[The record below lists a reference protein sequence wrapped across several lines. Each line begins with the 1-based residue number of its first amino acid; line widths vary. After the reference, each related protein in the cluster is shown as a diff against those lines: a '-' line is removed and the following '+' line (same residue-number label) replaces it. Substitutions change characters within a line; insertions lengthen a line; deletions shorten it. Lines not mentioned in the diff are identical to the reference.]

1 MSAIKIDGMTCGA
14 CVKTIESAL
23 SGLVDPKDFA
33 IDLDLGIA
41 HFNNTIDTN
50 EVLSRISN
58 SGYPASLIDSSKQVE
73 IPKDKEQ
80 SAFDLVPLYIILS
93 YIVLGSLGLNA
104 ASFTTNKFMTDYMGL
119 FYIIFSLF
127 KFIDYRNFPGAFSR
141 YDPIAKK
148 FIGYGWAYPFIE
160 VYLGINLLSG
170 QHTVLTLL
178 ITLIVLGAT
187 TIGVLNNL
195 FQKNSIQCA
204 CLGTAIQLPLT
215 KATLVENVIM
225 IGMATWM
232 LVTIFLN
239 T

>member
-1 MSAIKIDGMTCGA
+1 M
-14 CVKTIESAL
+14 
-23 SGLVDPKDFA
+23 
-33 IDLDLGIA
+33 
-41 HFNNTIDTN
+41 
-50 EVLSRISN
+50 
-58 SGYPASLIDSSKQVE
+58 
-73 IPKDKEQ
+73 
-80 SAFDLVPLYIILS
+80 
-93 YIVLGSLGLNA
+93 GSLGLNA
-104 ASFTTNKFMTDYMGL
+104 ASFTINKFMTDFMGL
-119 FYIIFSLF
+119 FYIVFSLF

-195 FQKNSIQCA
+195 FQKNFIQCA
-204 CLGTAIQLPLT
+204 CMGTAIQLPLT

-232 LVTIFLN
+232 LVTIFLY

>member
-93 YIVLGSLGLNA
+93 YLVLGSLGLNA

-127 KFIDYRNFPGAFSR
+127 KFIDYRNFPSAFSR

-160 VYLGINLLSG
+160 VYLGINLLLG

-195 FQKNSIQCA
+195 FKKNSIQCA

>member
-1 MSAIKIDGMTCGA
+1 M
-14 CVKTIESAL
+14 
-23 SGLVDPKDFA
+23 
-33 IDLDLGIA
+33 
-41 HFNNTIDTN
+41 
-50 EVLSRISN
+50 
-58 SGYPASLIDSSKQVE
+58 
-73 IPKDKEQ
+73 
-80 SAFDLVPLYIILS
+80 
-93 YIVLGSLGLNA
+93 GSLGLNA
-104 ASFTTNKFMTDYMGL
+104 ASFTINKFMTDFMGL
-119 FYIIFSLF
+119 FYVVFSLF

-148 FIGYGWAYPFIE
+148 FIGYGWVYPFIE

-170 QHTVLTLL
+170 QHTLLTLL

-204 CLGTAIQLPLT
+204 CMGTAIKLPLT

-225 IGMATWM
+225 IGMAIWM
-232 LVTIFLN
+232 LITILLN

>member
-1 MSAIKIDGMTCGA
+1 MSSIKIDGMTCEA
-14 CVKTIESAL
+14 CVKTIQNAL
-23 SGLVDPKDFA
+23 AGLVGAKDFT

-41 HFNNTIDTN
+41 HFNHIVDTN
-50 EVLSRISN
+50 EVLSRINN
-58 SGYPASLIDSSKQVE
+58 SGYPASLINSSNQVE
-73 IPKDKEQ
+73 TPTEIDK
-80 SAFDLVPLYIILS
+80 SSFDLVPLYIILS
-93 YIVLGSLGLNA
+93 YILLGSLGLNA
-104 ASFTTNKFMTDYMGL
+104 ASFTINKFMTDFMGL
-119 FYIIFSLF
+119 FYIVFSLF

-148 FIGYGWAYPFIE
+148 FIVYGWTYPFIE
-160 VYLGINLLSG
+160 VYLGINLLTD
-170 QHTVLTLL
+170 QHIVLTLL

-204 CLGTAIQLPLT
+204 CMGTAIQLPLT

-225 IGMATWM
+225 IGMAIWM
-232 LVTIFLN
+232 LVTILLN

>member
-1 MSAIKIDGMTCGA
+1 MLSDEKIKFKENYET
-14 CVKTIESAL
+14 TIN
-23 SGLVDPKDFA
+23 
-33 IDLDLGIA
+33 GISDS
-41 HFNNTIDTN
+41 T
-50 EVLSRISN
+50 EVLE
-58 SGYPASLIDSSKQVE
+58 ATQKLSSKQEE

-80 SAFDLVPLYIILS
+80 SASDLVPLYIILS
-93 YIVLGSLGLNA
+93 YVFLGSLGLNA
-104 ASFTTNKFMTDYMGL
+104 ASFTMNKFMTDFMGL
-119 FYIIFSLF
+119 FYIVFSLF

-195 FQKNSIQCA
+195 FHKNSIQCA
-204 CLGTAIQLPLT
+204 CMGTAIQLPLT

-232 LVTIFLN
+232 LVTIFLY

>member
-1 MSAIKIDGMTCGA
+1 M
-14 CVKTIESAL
+14 
-23 SGLVDPKDFA
+23 
-33 IDLDLGIA
+33 
-41 HFNNTIDTN
+41 
-50 EVLSRISN
+50 
-58 SGYPASLIDSSKQVE
+58 
-73 IPKDKEQ
+73 
-80 SAFDLVPLYIILS
+80 
-93 YIVLGSLGLNA
+93 
-104 ASFTTNKFMTDYMGL
+104 NKFMTDFMGL
-119 FYIIFSLF
+119 FYIVFSLF

-148 FIGYGWAYPFIE
+148 FIGYGWVYPFIE

-170 QHTVLTLL
+170 QHTLLTLL

-204 CLGTAIQLPLT
+204 CMGTAIQLPLT